1 MPKSG
6 RFREIM
12 KPKSVE
18 AIVQRAQRGEKL
30 SVTDRLRVLDA
41 LDSDHTTHEL
51 AAMLNVSVRT
61 VRRDRARLRALAARE
76 FESFDLAGEL
86 WREYRYTLERID
98 EAIRRGDHKAV
109 RSLAL
114 RWGVVD
120 SFAKLAVGIRVK
132 ELAELLE
139 RLKAR
144 VASNGHLVTT
154 N

>member
-1 MPKSG
+1 
-6 RFREIM
+6 M

-18 AIVQRAQRGEKL
+18 AIVQRARQGVKL
-30 SVTDRLRVLDA
+30 SVADRLRVLDA
-41 LDSDHTTHEL
+41 LDGDYTSYEL

-61 VRRDRARLRALAARE
+61 VRRDRARLRALASRE
-76 FESFDLAGEL
+76 FEILDLAGEI

-98 EAIRRGDHKAV
+98 EALRRGDHKAV

-120 SFAKLAVGIRVK
+120 SFAKLAVGVKVK

-139 RLKAR
+139 KLKAR
-144 VASNGHLVTT
+144 AASNGYLIAAS
-154 N
+154 

>member
-1 MPKSG
+1 
-6 RFREIM
+6 M

-18 AIVQRAQRGEKL
+18 AIVQRARQGVKL
-30 SVTDRLRVLDA
+30 SVADRLRVLDA
-41 LDSDHTTHEL
+41 LDGDYTSYEL

-61 VRRDRARLRALAARE
+61 VRRDRARLRALASRE
-76 FESFDLAGEL
+76 FEILDLAGEL

-98 EAIRRGDHKAV
+98 EALRHGDHKAV

-120 SFAKLAVGIRVK
+120 SFAKLAVGVKVK

-139 RLKAR
+139 RLKTRAAS
-144 VASNGHLVTT
+144 ASNDHLIAAS
-154 N
+154 

>member
-1 MPKSG
+1 
-6 RFREIM
+6 M

-18 AIVQRAQRGEKL
+18 AIVQRARQGVKL
-30 SVTDRLRVLDA
+30 SVADRLRVLDA
-41 LDSDHTTHEL
+41 LDGDYTSYEL

-61 VRRDRARLRALAARE
+61 VRRDRARLRALASRE
-76 FESFDLAGEL
+76 FEILDLAGEL

-98 EAIRRGDHKAV
+98 EALRRGDHKAV

-120 SFAKLAVGIRVK
+120 SFAKLAVGVKVK

-139 RLKAR
+139 RLKTRAAS
-144 VASNGHLVTT
+144 ASNDHLIAAS
-154 N
+154 